1 MYYRNKEKRKIAKLN
16 NLTKTCCTVF
26 FNRQLYILFISFYL
40 VPIVA
45 IVLFNFEK
53 FFEGLFILFL
63 LSANKLFQ
71 LFQWPK
77 SKFSRKRM
85 VLGIFFHLLGFFFR
99 GSGIFNHLGLATL
112 MYFYIIFSY
121 LQSEVQIMVTRC
133 QPLYSTSTRL
143 KCAKVNFKFPSFE
156 GRNTCFVF
164 CVQKESNL

>member
-71 LFQWPK
+71 LF
-77 SKFSRKRM
+77 
-85 VLGIFFHLLGFFFR
+85 
-99 GSGIFNHLGLATL
+99 
-112 MYFYIIFSY
+112 
-121 LQSEVQIMVTRC
+121 
-133 QPLYSTSTRL
+133 
-143 KCAKVNFKFPSFE
+143 
-156 GRNTCFVF
+156 
-164 CVQKESNL
+164 